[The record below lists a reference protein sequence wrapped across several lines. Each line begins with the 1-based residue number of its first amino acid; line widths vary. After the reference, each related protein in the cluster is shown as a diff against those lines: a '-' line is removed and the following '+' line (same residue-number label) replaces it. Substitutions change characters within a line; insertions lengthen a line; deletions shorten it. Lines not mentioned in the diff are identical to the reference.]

1 MMIRLSGM
9 DSCHV
14 PFSGLWLD
22 FPGLGQGNFGEDGTD
37 QLINENG
44 EKDNIPN
51 DGPFLTHL
59 RCHCHRHAQSNASL
73 GSRVMPRYLHT
84 FSSHFITLAAAE
96 APAILPADRDKI

>member
-1 MMIRLSGM
+1 MTIRLSGM
-9 DSCHV
+9 DSGHV

-51 DGPFLTHL
+51 DGP
-59 RCHCHRHAQSNASL
+59 S
-73 GSRVMPRYLHT
+73 
-84 FSSHFITLAAAE
+84 
-96 APAILPADRDKI
+96 

>member
-1 MMIRLSGM
+1 MTIRLSGM
-9 DSCHV
+9 DSGHV

-22 FPGLGQGNFGEDGTD
+22 FPGLGQGNFGEDGTN

-73 GSRVMPRYLHT
+73 GAQGAAQV
-84 FSSHFITLAAAE
+84 IT
-96 APAILPADRDKI
+96 